1 LYQKL
6 PERMRELAR
15 TPLVLS
21 LLLDELRHRGDGA
34 AKQLGRLFENYA
46 YRLLDTAKAVA
57 VEDKRSL
64 LARLAFA
71 MKLDQVFEYD
81 LGRVLDVVARGA
93 KKARLDQVAPQ
104 EILDDL
110 IGTGLL
116 RTGSTGRVAFSHP
129 YYQDYF
135 AGVALEKKYLKGD
148 VDWDTLTKQYEWR
161 EAIHFMASTVDRPTE
176 LIGELADHDPLL
188 AAECLLEA
196 EGVDGEV
203 QEQVVK
209 AIADRETA
217 GAGSEKNRALKLL
230 NELGSTDVIPVDALY
245 RDAADFG
252 TVKDGERPT
261 TVTLI
266 LGMGHLVVPKGPL
279 AGQHIVLFD
288 GTACMGRG
296 SMVDIELSDASV
308 SRRHA
313 EISVEGEEVR
323 IRDLGSTNGT
333 RLNGKQITSWHQVRD
348 GDEIRLG
355 DLVLVLQIAHS

>member
-1 LYQKL
+1 
-6 PERMRELAR
+6 M
-15 TPLVLS
+15 
-21 LLLDELRHRGDGA
+21 
-34 AKQLGRLFENYA
+34 
-46 YRLLDTAKAVA
+46 LDTAKAIA

-81 LGRVLDVVARGA
+81 LSRVLDVVARGA
-93 KKARLDQVAPQ
+93 RKARLDQTAPQ

-110 IGTGLL
+110 LESGLL
-116 RTGSTGRVAFSHP
+116 RTGSTGCIAFSHP
-129 YYQDYF
+129 YYQDFF

-148 VDWDTLTKQYEWR
+148 VDWDILTKQYEWR
-161 EAIHFMASTVDRPTE
+161 EAIHFMASTVDRPSD
-176 LIGELADHDPLL
+176 LIGQLSDHDPLL

-203 QEQVVK
+203 RGQVVK

-217 GAGSEKNRALKLL
+217 DTGSEKNRALKLL
-230 NELGSTDVIPVDALY
+230 NELGSAGVIPVDAPF
-245 RDAADFG
+245 RDAAEFD
-252 TVKDGERPT
+252 TVKDGEVTT
-261 TVTLI
+261 TVTLHI
-266 LGMGHLVVPKGPL
+266 GKGHLVVPNGPL

-288 GTACMGRG
+288 GSACLGRG
-296 SMVDIELSDASV
+296 SKVDVELSDPSV

-313 EISVEGEEVR
+313 EISVEGDEVR

-333 RLNGKQITSWHQVRD
+333 RVNGKQITSWRQVRD

-355 DLVLVLQIAHS
+355 DLVLVLQIADS